1 MQRAFYLLPLLAA
14 ACGSPAPEPAPVAP
28 PEPKVVNVYSHR
40 HYDTD
45 KQLFDAFTEKT
56 GIAVNLVLADD
67 DEVLARLQAEG
78 DKSPCDLLITS
89 DGGRLGLA
97 KSLGLLQPSKSAV
110 LDANIPAHLRDP
122 EGYWFGL
129 TTRARV
135 VAYNKT
141 KVKPGSIVTYDDLT
155 APKWKGKV
163 LVRSSENVYNQS
175 LLAAMI
181 AHNGP
186 EAAATWAKG
195 IVKNMARQPEGSDTD
210 QMLALAEG
218 IGDVAIVNSYYAGK
232 LLASTEPEK
241 QKARDVIA
249 LMFPSIGSFGTH
261 VNVSGGGVTK
271 SAKHPAEAIALLEFM
286 SSDEAQAL
294 FGATNKEYPVK
305 PGVAPP
311 AELQAFGTFTADTLA
326 LEALGRLNADAVKI
340 LDEAGWR

>member
-1 MQRAFYLLPLLAA
+1 MQRALYLLPLLAA
-14 ACGSPAPEPAPVAP
+14 ACGSPAPAPTPAAP

-45 KQLFDAFTEKT
+45 KQLFEAFTKKT
-56 GIAVNLVLADD
+56 GIAVNVVLADD

-78 DKSPCDLLITS
+78 DKSPCDVLITS

-97 KSLGLLQPSKSAV
+97 KSLGLLQPSKSDV
-110 LDANIPAHLRDP
+110 LEANVPAHLRDP
-122 EGYWFGL
+122 EGYWYGL

-155 APKWKGKV
+155 ASKWKGKV

-195 IVKNMARQPEGSDTD
+195 IVKNMARQPKGSDID
-210 QMLALAEG
+210 QMLAIAEG

-232 LLASTEPEK
+232 LLSSTEPEK

-249 LMFPSIGSFGTH
+249 LMFPTIGTFGTH
-261 VNVSGGGVTK
+261 VNVSGGGVAK
-271 SAKHPAEAIALLEFM
+271 YAKHPAEAIALLEFL
-286 SSDEAQAL
+286 SGDEAQIL
-294 FGATNKEYPVK
+294 FGASNKEYPVK
-305 PGVAPP
+305 PGIPAPV
-311 AELQAFGTFTADTLA
+311 ELQAFGTFKADTLA

-340 LDEAGWR
+340 MDEAGWR

>member
-1 MQRAFYLLPLLAA
+1 
-14 ACGSPAPEPAPVAP
+14 
-28 PEPKVVNVYSHR
+28 
-40 HYDTD
+40 
-45 KQLFDAFTEKT
+45 
-56 GIAVNLVLADD
+56 
-67 DEVLARLQAEG
+67 
-78 DKSPCDLLITS
+78 
-89 DGGRLGLA
+89 
-97 KSLGLLQPSKSAV
+97 
-110 LDANIPAHLRDP
+110 
-122 EGYWFGL
+122 
-129 TTRARV
+129 
-135 VAYNKT
+135 
-141 KVKPGSIVTYDDLT
+141 
-155 APKWKGKV
+155 
-163 LVRSSENVYNQS
+163 
-175 LLAAMI
+175 LAAMI

>member
-1 MQRAFYLLPLLAA
+1 MQRALYLFPLLAA
-14 ACGSPAPEPAPVAP
+14 ACGSPAPEPTPVAP
-28 PEPKVVNVYSHR
+28 PEQKVVNVYSHR

-45 KQLFDAFTEKT
+45 KQLFDAFTKKT
-56 GIAVNLVLADD
+56 GITVNLVLADD

-97 KSLGLLQPSKSAV
+97 KSMGLLQPSKSDV
-110 LDANIPAHLRDP
+110 LNANVPAHLRDP
-122 EGYWFGL
+122 EGYWYGL

-155 APKWKGKV
+155 AAKWKGKV

-186 EAAATWAKG
+186 EAASTWAKG

-249 LMFPSIGSFGTH
+249 LMFPSIGTFGTH
-261 VNVSGGGVTK
+261 VNVSGGGV
-271 SAKHPAEAIALLEFM
+271 AKNAPHPDEAIALLEFL
-286 SSDEAQAL
+286 SGDEAQAL

-305 PGVAPP
+305 AGVAAP
-311 AELQAFGTFTADTLA
+311 AELVAFGAFKADTLA